1 MAVYKRTYKGYEGA
15 QTPEWSRFLIL
26 PRYAWES
33 LFKQRFLLIFYVICF
48 FYPIGAGIFLYINA
62 NLGMLASLIEGAGN
76 LKGLEID
83 GKFFYIFSSV
93 QGSLAFILTAFIGPG
108 LISPDLSN
116 SALPLY
122 FCRPFSRT
130 EYVAGKLG
138 VVAFLLSFITWIPG
152 LLLFLLQWSVGPEG
166 WFAKYSWIAPAIF
179 LSNVMWILLI
189 SLLALALSAW
199 VRWKVVAGALLLL
212 VFFLSTG
219 LAAAINA
226 VMRTDKGSWLD
237 ITSNSGRISLELFRV
252 REFMDYSEGQGISIE
267 EAWVAQF
274 CALGF
279 CLWLLWKKIR
289 AYEVIK

>member
-62 NLGMLASLIEGAGN
+62 NLGMLASLIEAAGKFN
-76 LKGLEID
+76 GLEID
-83 GKFFYIFSSV
+83 GKFFYIFHSV
-93 QGSLAFILTAFIGPG
+93 QSSLAFILTAFIGPG
-108 LISPDLSN
+108 LVSPDLSN
-116 SALPLY
+116 NALPLY
-122 FCRPFSRT
+122 FCRPFSRS

-179 LSNVMWILLI
+179 LSSVMWILLI

-237 ITSNSGRISLELFRV
+237 ITSNSGRIALELFRV

-267 EAWVAQF
+267 EAWTAQF
-274 CALGF
+274 LALGF